1 VPERGVRVVLVTGP
15 DPATLES
22 IGRVLVEERLAACVN
37 VLPDVTSV
45 YRWEGDLHRDSEA
58 LAILKTTAD
67 RVPGLQARV
76 LELHPYEEPEFICL
90 PIEGGSPSYL
100 EWLAGSVADSSV
112 ADSSARYQ
120 R

>member
-1 VPERGVRVVLVTGP
+1 MRAVVVLVTGP
-15 DPATLES
+15 DRETLLTMA
-22 IGRVLVEERLAACVN
+22 RVVVEERLAACVN

-67 RVPGLQARV
+67 RAPALQARV
-76 LELHPYEEPEFICL
+76 LELHPYEEPEFVCL
-90 PIEGGSPSYL
+90 PIEGGSRSYL
-100 EWLAGSVADSSV
+100 EWVADSV